1 MDGTLSVLFGRQLI
15 PYSVVYDMNK
25 GVMLA
30 VVIVEDSLFF
40 ADLILRILKRN
51 GISVESRIVSSKAGL
66 QDVLNG
72 NHWDI
77 ILSDNVMPEFNA
89 LGALKVRNV
98 ICSDTPFMIVSEDIS
113 QKELTEAFEKGC
125 SFFLPKDR
133 ISELPEVI
141 GRVVAEHDLKE
152 NCQ

>member
-1 MDGTLSVLFGRQLI
+1 
-15 PYSVVYDMNK
+15 MNER
-25 GVMLA
+25 VMLA

-51 GISVESRIVSSKAGL
+51 GMSVKSRIVSTKAEL

-72 NHWDI
+72 DSWDI

-89 LGALKVRNV
+89 LAALQVRNG
-98 ICSDTPFMIVSEDIS
+98 ISSDTPFMIVSEDIS
-113 QKELTEAFEKGC
+113 QNELNEAFEKGC
-125 SFFLPKDR
+125 SFFLVKDR

-141 GRVVAEHDLKE
+141 RKVVIEHDRKQ

>member
-1 MDGTLSVLFGRQLI
+1 
-15 PYSVVYDMNK
+15 MNK

-51 GISVESRIVSSKAGL
+51 GMSVESRVVSTKAGL
-66 QDVLNG
+66 QEVLKG
-72 NHWDI
+72 NRWDI

-89 LGALKVRNV
+89 LSALKVRNGM
-98 ICSDTPFMIVSEDIS
+98 SGDTPFMIVSEDIS
-113 QKELTEAFEKGC
+113 QKELTVAFEEGC

-141 GRVVAEHDLKE
+141 RKVVTEHDLKQ

>member
-1 MDGTLSVLFGRQLI
+1 MDRGVTLT
-15 PYSVVYDMNK
+15 
-25 GVMLA
+25 

-51 GISVESRIVSSKAGL
+51 GLTVESRVVSTAGEL
-66 QDVLNG
+66 QDVLNVDC
-72 NHWDI
+72 WDI

-89 LGALKVRNV
+89 LGALKLRNS
-98 ICSDTPFMIVSEDIS
+98 ICGNTPFMIVSEDIS

-133 ISELPEVI
+133 ISELPKVLKK
-141 GRVVAEHDLKE
+141 VVTGHDLKQ

>member
-1 MDGTLSVLFGRQLI
+1 
-15 PYSVVYDMNK
+15 MNK

-40 ADLILRILKRN
+40 ADLMLRILKRN
-51 GISVESRIVSSKAGL
+51 GMSVESRVVSTKAGL

-72 NHWDI
+72 NRWDI

-98 ICSDTPFMIVSEDIS
+98 ICGDTPFMIVSEDIS

-141 GRVVAEHDLKE
+141 GRVVTEHDLKQ

>member
-1 MDGTLSVLFGRQLI
+1 
-15 PYSVVYDMNK
+15 
-25 GVMLA
+25 MLA

-40 ADLILRILKRN
+40 ADLMLRILKRN
-51 GISVESRIVSSKAGL
+51 GMLVESRVVSTKTEL
-66 QDVLNG
+66 QDVLNWDC
-72 NHWDI
+72 WDI

-89 LGALKVRNV
+89 LGALKVRNG
-98 ICSDTPFMIVSEDIS
+98 ICSDTPFIIVSEDIS

-125 SFFLPKDR
+125 SSFLPKDR

-141 GRVVAEHDLKE
+141 RKVITDHDRKP

>member
-1 MDGTLSVLFGRQLI
+1 
-15 PYSVVYDMNK
+15 MNK

-51 GISVESRIVSSKAGL
+51 GMSVESRVVSTKAGL

-72 NHWDI
+72 NRWDI

-89 LGALKVRNV
+89 LGALNVRNG

-113 QKELTEAFEKGC
+113 QKELTEAFERGC

-141 GRVVAEHDLKE
+141 RKVVTEHDLKQ